1 MKTFIKP
8 KDLFVEENNSEYIL
22 KKGYLHQ
29 HSIAIDKEESSKNFI
44 VKFKTLIAENQ

>member
-22 KKGYLHQ
+22 KRDIYINTQ
-29 HSIAIDKEESSKNFI
+29 
-44 VKFKTLIAENQ
+44 